1 MAKKKNNT
9 TTIVTEANLLD
20 ADKTVVLSNNQT
32 EPPTTIINTEGVE
45 VKKEKTLKDLD
56 INELISFEKAC
67 ALLCKRF
74 ETAAQLD
81 FNHHFLFKEYQ
92 QYYEMIF
99 NEIKERV
106 ATCCSKMI

>member
-9 TTIVTEANLLD
+9 TTIVTEADLITT
-20 ADKTVVLSNNQT
+20 DKKVS
-32 EPPTTIINTEGVE
+32 PISIINTEGVE

-74 ETAAQLD
+74 ETSAQLD
-81 FNHHFLFKEYQ
+81 YNNHFLFKEYQ
-92 QYYEMIF
+92 RYYEIIF